1 MDPMKGTSSPR
12 PAVFPA
18 LVGGA
23 ILLALAC
30 GPTRAETIDL
40 EVEVRARQLSPGEP
54 VRIVVTSPEALTSLE
69 GRFLGETVA
78 MVRTGTDGQKGER
91 WSGWAM
97 VALDQAAGAAAAE
110 MTGISADG
118 RKALGRLDVTVQ
130 AKEFPTEE
138 LSVASKY
145 VSPPPEVQERLA
157 RERARLADVYRMRT
171 ETPPPGRPFEKP
183 VPGEPTSIFGT
194 RRIFNG
200 EPRSPHPGLDLR
212 GGTGE
217 PVAAAGPGTIVIAGD
232 FYYSG
237 NLVIVDHG
245 GGLFTLYAHLSEIRV
260 EEGQSVDQGEIV
272 GLVGATGRVTGP
284 HLHWGAKIGN
294 RPFDPM
300 ALVDAELFR

>member
-1 MDPMKGTSSPR
+1 MCRSALRFVAPGL
-12 PAVFPA
+12 AV
-18 LVGGA
+18 VMA
-23 ILLALAC
+23 IAC
-30 GPTRAETIDL
+30 SGTRAETVAL
-40 EVEVRARQLSPGEP
+40 EVGLRARALVPGEP
-54 VRIVVTSPEALTSLE
+54 VRIVVTSPVALASLE
-69 GRFLGETVA
+69 GAFLGETVA
-78 MVRTGTDGQKGER
+78 MVRTGAAGEGDEL

-97 VALDQAAGAAAAE
+97 VALDEEAGPASVEVTGAA
-110 MTGISADG
+110 TDG
-118 RKALGRLDVTVQ
+118 RTAAGRLDVVVE
-130 AKEFPTEE
+130 AKEFPKEE

-145 VSPPPEVQERLA
+145 VSPPPEVQERLK
-157 RERARLADVYRMRT
+157 RERARLRDVYAMRT
-171 ETPPPGRPFEKP
+171 ATPPPGEPFEKP

-217 PVAAAGPGTIVIAGD
+217 PVAAAGSGRVAIAGD

-237 NLVIVDHG
+237 NLIILDHG

-260 EEGQSVDQGEIV
+260 EEGQSVAQGEII

-284 HLHWGAKIGN
+284 HLHWGAKVGN

>member
-1 MDPMKGTSSPR
+1 MKKRDSFRFGVW
-12 PAVFPA
+12 PAV
-18 LVGGA
+18 VGVA
-23 ILLALAC
+23 ILVSVAC
-30 GPTRAETIDL
+30 SGARAETVDL
-40 EVEVRARQLSPGEP
+40 GVELRARALVPGEP
-54 VRIVVTSPEALTSLE
+54 VRIVVTSPEALASVE
-69 GRFLGETVA
+69 GTFLGEKIV
-78 MVRTGTDGQKGER
+78 MVRTGAAGPDGEH

-97 VALDQAAGAAAAE
+97 VALDQGAGPTAVE
-110 MTGISADG
+110 VTGAIADG
-118 RKALGRLDVTVQ
+118 RVAAGRLDVTVE
-130 AKEFPTEE
+130 AKEFPKEE

-145 VSPPPEVQERLA
+145 VSPPKEVQERLK
-157 RERARLADVYRMRT
+157 RERAKVAEVYRTRSAM
-171 ETPPPGRPFEKP
+171 PPPAEPFGKP

-217 PVAAAGPGTIVIAGD
+217 PVGAAGAGTVVIAEE

-237 NLVIVDHG
+237 NLVIEDHG
-245 GGLFTLYAHLSEIRV
+245 LGLFTLYAHLSEIRV
-260 EEGQSVDQGEIV
+260 EEGESVEQGQIV
-272 GLVGATGRVTGP
+272 GRVGATGRVTGP